1 MTCIHPKEVLRAG
14 EWFCSKCDEKMPD
27 SGEVDWS
34 ARKTVGSITQHD
46 IDNINPEFLE
56 TDKTLMQ
63 AGLSGRQQE
72 KVYGDIVTDARSNY
86 QQRKDV
92 KAHYKIPR
100 PVYFARIKEDPKY
113 FENPKNLERYSD
125 WKIS

>member
-14 EWFCSKCDEKMPD
+14 DWFCSKCDEKMPD

-72 KVYGDIVTDARSNY
+72 KVFVVMFTVAIS
-86 QQRKDV
+86 
-92 KAHYKIPR
+92 I
-100 PVYFARIKEDPKY
+100 YFNR
-113 FENPKNLERYSD
+113 
-125 WKIS
+125 